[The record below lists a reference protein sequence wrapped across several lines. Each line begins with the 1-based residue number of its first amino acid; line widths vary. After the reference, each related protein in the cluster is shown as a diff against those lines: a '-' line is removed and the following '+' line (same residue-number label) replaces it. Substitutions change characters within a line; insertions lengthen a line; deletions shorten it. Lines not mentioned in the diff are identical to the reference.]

1 MRHLYQG
8 IALPQDEIFT
18 LVASPIVHAMYQFAA
33 TGPRIDIELKQI
45 HLSFQPQKKKK
56 KKKPYLR
63 TFLCTE

>member
-33 TGPRIDIELKQI
+33 TGPPINIGLRQT
-45 HLSFQPQKKKK
+45 HFSFQHD
-56 KKKPYLR
+56 
-63 TFLCTE
+63 